1 MEKPIEEQ
9 KVKEELRELIAE
21 IAELEP
27 EEITDEATFTD
38 DLGVDSMM
46 ALEIVAK
53 IEKKHKVVIP
63 EEKIPEITSLQKVFE
78 MLLELSGK

>member
-27 EEITDEATFTD
+27 EEVTDDAIFTD

-63 EEKIPEITSLQKVFE
+63 EEKIPEITSLQKVFD
-78 MLLELSGK
+78 MLKALSGK